1 LCGDEQKVLRMDI
14 TEPLKKELLE
24 LATELK
30 QIDRIKL
37 AKMDPSEAQAS
48 AESVL
53 DPSIGRVVDVSE
65 LAWSGDL
72 ADDWEINDG

>member
-1 LCGDEQKVLRMDI
+1 MCGDEQKVLRMDI

>member
-1 LCGDEQKVLRMDI
+1 
-14 TEPLKKELLE
+14 
-24 LATELK
+24 
-30 QIDRIKL
+30 
-37 AKMDPSEAQAS
+37 MDPSEAQAS
-48 AESVL
+48 AELVL

>member
-1 LCGDEQKVLRMDI
+1 MDI
-14 TEPLKKELLE
+14 TKPLKKELLE
-24 LATELK
+24 LATVLK

-37 AKMDPSEAQAS
+37 AKMDHTEAQAS

-53 DPSIGRVVDVSE
+53 DPSIGHVVDVSE

-72 ADDWEINDG
+72 ADDWELKDG

>member
-72 ADDWEINDG
+72 ADDWELKDG